1 MTSKVCVSTCGGD
14 FNLCATGETQGGQ
27 GPSLLLLYLCSL
39 TSYGIKPGIQQA
51 LSRCL
56 LSEQRNNA
64 QGNECPTSKKYPLSS
79 DNFYQGDGSD
89 TI

>member
-1 MTSKVCVSTCGGD
+1 MGVILTSALLGK
-14 FNLCATGETQGGQ
+14 LRQGGQ
-27 GPSLLLLYLCSL
+27 GPCLLLLYLCNL

-56 LSEQRNNA
+56 L
-64 QGNECPTSKKYPLSS
+64 NEKKKGSRELLSSKKYPLSS

-89 TI
+89 LPSEGG